1 MISEIRERIERLKK
15 VLERKAVDVAV
26 ITQNVSLY
34 YFTGT
39 LQSGVLIVPVDDK
52 PYLFIK
58 RDFDRAKIE
67 SPLKNIFKI
76 SGTKDIKTHLPL
88 EKYKNIGF
96 ELDVL
101 PYNQFLKF
109 KELFHETNVFDIS
122 LEIRRLRMYK
132 SKRELEKMV
141 QAGILL
147 EKTFN
152 EFKDFL
158 KEGMTEIEIACYL
171 EYLAR
176 KNGHMGPVRMRA
188 FNQEMYF
195 GHVLSG
201 DSAFYLSYVDS
212 PTAGLGL
219 GSFFPQGAS
228 KKRIKKGEILSIDF
242 VFVFEGYM
250 VDQTRIF
257 SIGEPMEEVK
267 KVFNVALS
275 LIRMLENNTKPGITC
290 DEFVNKV
297 YEIVKQHNL
306 TDIFMGTK
314 GKQAGYVGH
323 GLGLELDEL
332 PVIAKGVNERIEEN
346 FTFAFE
352 PKFFLRPYGLVGLE
366 NTYVM
371 SSDGPLLLTKY
382 SEDIEIII

>member
-1 MISEIRERIERLKK
+1 MTNEIKKRIEKLKTALNK
-15 VLERKAVDVAV
+15 ISVDLAV
-26 ITQNVSLY
+26 ITQKVNLY

-39 LQSGVLIVPVDDK
+39 LQNGSLIVPVNDE

-58 RDFDRAKIE
+58 RDFDRALTE
-67 SPLKNIFKI
+67 SPLNKIYKI
-76 SGTKDIKTHLPL
+76 SNTKDIKRYLSL

-109 KELFHETNVFDIS
+109 KEIFNEANIFDIS
-122 LEIRRLRMYK
+122 LELRRLRMYK
-132 SKRELEKMV
+132 SEMELEKMV

-147 EKTFN
+147 DKTFD
-152 EFKDFL
+152 ELKSFI
-158 KEGMTEIEIACYL
+158 KEGMTEIEIAAYL

-201 DSAFYLSYVDS
+201 ESAFYLSYVDS
-212 PTAGLGL
+212 PTSGLGL

-228 KKRIKKGEILSIDF
+228 KKRIKNGEVLSIDF
-242 VFVFEGYM
+242 VFVYEGYM

-257 SIGEPMEEVK
+257 SIGEPNEEVK
-267 KVFNVALS
+267 KVFNVALK
-275 LIRMLENNTKPGITC
+275 LMRMLENEIKPGITC
-290 DEFVNKV
+290 DEFVKKV
-297 YEIVKQHNL
+297 YEIVRQHNL
-306 TDIFMGTK
+306 TNIFMGTK
-314 GKQAGYVGH
+314 GKQASYIGH

-332 PVIAKGVNERIEEN
+332 PVIAKGVNDRLEQNI
-346 FTFAFE
+346 TFAFE
-352 PKFFLRPYGLVGLE
+352 PKFFLHPYGLVGLE

-371 SSDGPLLLTKY
+371 SASGALPLTKN

>member
-1 MISEIRERIERLKK
+1 MTNEIKKRIEKLKTA
-15 VLERKAVDVAV
+15 LEKNGVDLAV
-26 ITQNVSLY
+26 ITQKVSLY

-39 LQSGVLIVPVDDK
+39 LQNGSLIVPVDDE
-52 PYLFIK
+52 PCLFIK
-58 RDFDRAKIE
+58 RDFDRAITE
-67 SPLKNIFKI
+67 SPLKKIYKI
-76 SGTKDIKTHLPL
+76 SSTKDVKKYLSL

-109 KELFHETNVFDIS
+109 KELFHEANIFDIS

-132 SKRELEKMV
+132 SKTELEKMT

-147 EKTFN
+147 DKTFN
-152 EFKDFL
+152 ELKSFI
-158 KEGMTEIEIACYL
+158 KEGMTEIEIAAYL

-201 DSAFYLSYVDS
+201 ESALYLSYVDS

-219 GSFFPQGAS
+219 GSFFSQGAS
-228 KKRIKKGEILSIDF
+228 KKIIKKGEVLSIDF
-242 VFVFEGYM
+242 VFVYEGYM

-257 SIGEPMEEVK
+257 SIGEPKEEVK
-267 KVFNVALS
+267 RVFNVALS
-275 LIRMLENNTKPGITC
+275 LMRMLENIKPGIIC

-297 YEIVKQHNL
+297 YDIVKQHNL
-306 TDIFMGTK
+306 IDIFMGTK
-314 GKQAGYVGH
+314 EKKAGYIGH

-332 PVIAKGVNERIEEN
+332 PVIAKGVNERLEEN
-346 FTFAFE
+346 ITFAFE
-352 PKFFLRPYGLVGLE
+352 PKFFLKPYGLVGLE

-371 SSDGPLLLTKY
+371 SSYGPLLLTKN